1 MMFRRVSEVRRQ
13 MTDARIP
20 ELPDLVE
27 RLSRGELSRR
37 DFIKRAVAAGV
48 SATTLAAA
56 LSKHAS
62 AAPASPRRAVSGR
75 AQADPRTLV
84 VLDDLPG
91 QSWLYFD
98 PGKIYEINPS
108 AGFSLI
114 YETLY
119 YLPDGNKLTDFQP
132 LLAEGMP
139 EMSADNLTATF
150 KLKPNVKFHNT
161 GTVMTADDVVFSWNR
176 LANLKGNP
184 GFLFT
189 DNFSAVEAVDP
200 LTVKLTLLAPNSA
213 LIAILSAL
221 PMSVMDSAQ
230 VKANGGTDAADADQT
245 DKATDWVNAGNS
257 AGTGPYRLTTW
268 DPANEIVLEAN
279 ADYWGDAAN
288 FDRVIFRNV
297 DDLNTQLQL
306 IETGDADIAFAI
318 DPDAVG
324 RVSENAGLQ
333 ILEGPSLAHEYLA
346 LQNDPTIGGPL
357 AKKEVRQAIGY
368 AIDYD
373 GIINGL
379 LSGGAV
385 KPATIVPLGLLGAD
399 DVQSLGYTLDLAK
412 AQQLF
417 DASGV
422 GAVEVTLAYGASGST
437 PAGLARE
444 TLAAKLK
451 SDLEQINGLTIVLQP
466 MDDAD
471 RLAAYRA
478 GELQFTMSDW
488 SPDYPDVHTY
498 AQPFGQSVTGAAA
511 KRVNYNNPQ
520 VDQWLDQAIQELDPE
535 KRKQLYIDI
544 QTALV
549 DDAAFLVEF
558 QPIYRSPASSKVQG
572 AQPHGVY
579 ILNLRF
585 ASKTE

>member
-1 MMFRRVSEVRRQ
+1 

-37 DFIKRAVAAGV
+37 DFVKRAVAAGV
-48 SATTLAAA
+48 SASTLAAA
-56 LSKHAS
+56 LSRSAS
-62 AAPASPRRAVSGR
+62 AAPASPGR
-75 AQADPRTLV
+75 AATSRYQADPRTLV
-84 VLDDLPG
+84 VLDNLPG
-91 QSWLYFD
+91 QNWLYLD
-98 PGKIYEINPS
+98 PNKFYEINPS
-108 AGFSLI
+108 AALALT
-114 YETLY
+114 YEGLY
-119 YLPDGNKLTDFQP
+119 YLPDGTKLTDFQP

-139 EMSADNLTATF
+139 EMSADSLTATI
-150 KLKPNVKFHNT
+150 KIKPNIKFHNS
-161 GTVMTADDVVFSWNR
+161 GNVMTADDVVSSWMR

-184 GFLFT
+184 SFLFT

-200 LTVKLTLLAPNSA
+200 TTIKLTLLAPNSA
-213 LIAILSAL
+213 LVAILSSI
-221 PMSVMDSAQ
+221 PMSIMDSAQ
-230 VKANGGTDAADADQT
+230 LKANGGSDAVGADQS
-245 DKATDWVNAGNS
+245 DKATDWINTGNS

-268 DPANEIVLEAN
+268 DTANEVVLEAFT
-279 ADYWGDAAN
+279 DYWGEAPK

-297 DDLNTQLQL
+297 DDLNSQLQL
-306 IETGDADIAFAI
+306 IETGDADLAFAI

-324 RVSENAGLQ
+324 RTKDNPGLQ
-333 ILEGPSLAHEYLA
+333 ILEGASLAYEYLA
-346 LQNDPTIGGPL
+346 LQTDPTIGGPL

-379 LSGGAV
+379 LSGGGV
-385 KPATIVPLGLLGAD
+385 QPATVVPLGLLGAD
-399 DVQSLGYTLDLAK
+399 EVQSLGYRTDLAK
-412 AQQLF
+412 AQQLY
-417 DASGV
+417 DSAGV
-422 GAVEVTLAYGASGST
+422 GETELTLTYGATQST
-437 PAGLARE
+437 PAGLSRE

-451 SDLEQINGLTIVLQP
+451 SDLEKINGLTVTLAP
-466 MDDAD
+466 MDSDE
-471 RLAAYRA
+471 RLAKYRA

-498 AQPFGQSVTGAAA
+498 AQPFGHSVTGAAA
-511 KRVNYNNPQ
+511 KRVNYSDPQ

-544 QTALV
+544 QKALI
-549 DDAAFLVEF
+549 DAAAFLVEF
-558 QPIYRSPASSKVQG
+558 QPTYRSPASIKVQG

-585 ASKTE
+585 ASKSE

>member
-1 MMFRRVSEVRRQ
+1 M
-13 MTDARIP
+13 
-20 ELPDLVE
+20 
-27 RLSRGELSRR
+27 
-37 DFIKRAVAAGV
+37 
-48 SATTLAAA
+48 
-56 LSKHAS
+56 
-62 AAPASPRRAVSGR
+62 
-75 AQADPRTLV
+75 

-98 PGKIYEINPS
+98 PGRFYEINPS
-108 AGFSLI
+108 SGISLA
-114 YETLY
+114 YEALY
-119 YLPDGNKLTDFQP
+119 YLPDGTKLTDFQP

-139 EMSADNLTATF
+139 EMSADSLTATI
-150 KLKPNVKFHNT
+150 KLKPNVAFHNS
-161 GTVMTADDVVFSWNR
+161 GNVMTAEDVVFSWNR

-189 DNFSAVEAVDP
+189 DNFTAVEAVDP
-200 LTVKLTLLAPNSA
+200 TTIKLSLIAPNSA
-213 LIAILSAL
+213 LVAILSSV
-221 PMSVMDSAQ
+221 PMSIMDSAQ
-230 VKANGGTDAADADQT
+230 LTANGGSAAADADQA
-245 DKATDWVNAGNS
+245 DKATDWINLGNS
-257 AGTGPYRLTTW
+257 AGTGPYRLTIW
-268 DPANEIVLEAN
+268 DTANEIVMEAN
-279 ADYWGDAAN
+279 TSYWGDAPAL
-288 FDRVIFRNV
+288 DRIIFRNV

-306 IETGDADIAFAI
+306 IETGDADLAFAV
-318 DPDAVG
+318 DPDSVG
-324 RVSENAGLQ
+324 RVSDNAGLQ
-333 ILEGPSLAHEYLA
+333 LLEGSSLAHEYLA
-346 LQNDPTIGGPL
+346 LQTDPTIGGPL

-379 LSGGAV
+379 LNGGAV

-417 DASGV
+417 DSAAV
-422 GAVEVTLAYGASGST
+422 GEVEITLAYGASGST

-451 SDLEQINGLTIVLQP
+451 SDLEQIKGLTIALEP
-466 MDDAD
+466 MDAAE
-471 RLAAYRA
+471 RLAQYRA
-478 GELQFTMSDW
+478 GQLQFTMSDW

-498 AQPFGQSVTGAAA
+498 AQPFGHSTTGAAA

-544 QTALV
+544 QKALI

-558 QPIYRSPASSKVQG
+558 QPIYRSPASIKVQG